1 MLLLDLFGAKAAILA
16 WKEGAGEA
24 VWSDALA
31 LLGGG
36 KGDEPVLEALARL
49 GCV

>member
-24 VWSDALA
+24 VWSDTLA

-36 KGDEPVLEALARL
+36 GDEPVLEALARL